1 MSFPSSRHI
10 AAAVRKTRDHRP
22 RRSRQSRST
31 RPRAEVR
38 VYHRTHTGGIPNEC
52 RSYIIER
59 RGGQSI
65 LIGEAV
71 YREYVNRRKQ
81 RVVRAEEEVARAK
94 HMREYA
100 RGARRRNIHRHT
112 STMVMAKAALA
123 DAMWERDNA
132 KRAVDRPTGELVTVP
147 VVSIYAARRWPN
159 ALPGG
164 TSRQRA
170 SRIVWAIKCAQDDD
184 AREDAWFCQRYAG

>member
-1 MSFPSSRHI
+1 M
-10 AAAVRKTRDHRP
+10 TRDHRP

-59 RGGQSI
+59 RSGQPI

-71 YREYVNRRKQ
+71 YREHVNWRKQ
-81 RVVRAEEEVARAK
+81 RVARAEVNLARLAPERK
-94 HMREYA
+94 FSGWAYTDFAGHCAAVIEL
-100 RGARRRNIHRHT
+100 
-112 STMVMAKAALA
+112 KAA
-123 DAMWERDNA
+123 
-132 KRAVDRPTGELVTVP
+132 KRSADRPAGELVTVP
-147 VVSIYAARRWPN
+147 IVSIYAARRWPN

-164 TSRQRA
+164 TSRRRA
-170 SRIVWAIKCAQDDD
+170 SRIEWAIKYAQDDD